1 MRTTEWINLVLFSF
15 FIMGSWLRPFTS
27 RQRIRLTAIGTIGI
41 TLLIAVQF
49 ADRVLPAFVVSVIG
63 DWLPASLMPM
73 MYWQAGSFAGKP
85 NERFQRF
92 LHRLDREW
100 LGNLLRQL
108 AVRRSY
114 RWISAV
120 LELAYLSC
128 YELVPFGLGVLYLAH
143 MRRYANEY
151 WIVILAATYPCYVL
165 TAFLPTLPPR
175 DLESESEPRWPHR
188 IRGINLWIVRHISH
202 RLNTFPSAHVTAT
215 LGGSL
220 VLLRHVPS
228 IGLVFLLA
236 SIGVALGAVTGRYH
250 YAADVLIAALLVV
263 ALFTLDLLFFW
274 RILI

>member
-15 FIMGSWLRPFTS
+15 FVMGSWLRPYAS
-27 RQRIRLTAIGTIGI
+27 RQRTVITTTGAIGI
-41 TLLIAVQF
+41 TLVIAVQF
-49 ADRVLPAFVVSVIG
+49 ADRVWPAFVVSVIR
-63 DWLPASLMPM
+63 DWLPAPLMPM
-73 MYWQAGSFAGKP
+73 MYWQAGRFAGKP
-85 NERFQRF
+85 NEALQKF

-100 LGNLLRQL
+100 LGKLLRQL

-143 MRRYANEY
+143 TRRYANEY
-151 WIVILAATYPCYVL
+151 WIVILTATYPCYVL

-175 DLESESEPRWPHR
+175 DLESESVSRRPHS

-228 IGLVFLLA
+228 VGLAFLLA

-250 YAADVLIAALLVV
+250 YAADVVMAALLVGV
-263 ALFTLDLLFFW
+263 VFTLDLRFF
-274 RILI
+274 